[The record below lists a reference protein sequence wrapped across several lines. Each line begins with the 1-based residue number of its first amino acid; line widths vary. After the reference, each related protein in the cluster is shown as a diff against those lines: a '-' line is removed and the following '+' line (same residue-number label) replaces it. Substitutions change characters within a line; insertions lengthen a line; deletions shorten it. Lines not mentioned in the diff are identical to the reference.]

1 MPSRLTSAQPRAER
15 VSTTEAVARYVRR
28 ASDRSPGGGGAPVRA
43 RRPAGR
49 ESSLTAAAAR
59 VGGARISRTVAAP
72 SAWQGDAWDMYDLVG
87 EQRFLASTL
96 AGRLSQARLYV
107 AVDGQSL
114 ADDSTAV
121 EDAGIEAVLDS
132 IGDGTA
138 GRSQLLH
145 RLAVNLFVAGE
156 AWLVGIPP
164 ELLPEERGGARPA
177 GPASADVRAPGYG
190 EGLGDAP
197 LDSLQWRA
205 LSVSEV
211 SSEAGDLLLS
221 LGDADEERVRCQPE
235 DVYLIRVWRPHPR
248 RWREADSPTRACL
261 PILRELVGL
270 TMHISAQ
277 IDSRLA
283 GAGLLVVPQSASDA
297 VRRSAGTDE
306 ADEADPF
313 VEALMEAMTEPI
325 ADRDAASAVVPLV
338 VTVPDE
344 VADSFNHITFS
355 TSLDDA
361 AKDMRDEAI
370 RRLALAQDA
379 PPELLLGT
387 GGMNHWGAWLVR
399 EDVVTTHIEPPLAL
413 ICEALTSQFLWPVL
427 ESMGYSEAGARRFS
441 VAYDVSHLVARP
453 NRSDE
458 ALALHAAGALSD
470 ATLREA
476 AGFDESDAPE
486 GPAATGPRAAAI
498 KMATSMVTKN
508 AALLTDPG
516 LPALVDSLEAVLAP
530 GAAPD
535 LDAGTP
541 LGAPAPP
548 SGGVGAD
555 GSAPAGA

>member
-1 MPSRLTSAQPRAER
+1 MPSRLTSTQPRAER

-28 ASDRSPGGGGAPVRA
+28 ASDRSPGGGPAPARA
-43 RRPAGR
+43 QRPAGR
-49 ESSLTAAAAR
+49 ELSLTAAAAR
-59 VGGARISRTVAAP
+59 IGGARISRTVAAP

-132 IGDGTA
+132 VGDGTT

-164 ELLPEERGGARPA
+164 ELLPGAAGDARPA
-177 GPASADVRAPGYG
+177 GGPASADVRAPGYG
-190 EGLGDAP
+190 AGLGDAP
-197 LDSLQWRA
+197 LDSLQWRV

-306 ADEADPF
+306 ADEQDPF

-344 VADSFNHITFS
+344 VADSFNHMTFS
-355 TSLDDA
+355 TALDDA

-427 ESMGYSEAGARRFS
+427 ESMGYSEADARRFS

-453 NRSDE
+453 NRSEE

-498 KMATSMVTKN
+498 KMATSMVTESP
-508 AALLTDPG
+508 ALLTDPG
-516 LPALVDSLEAVLAP
+516 LPALVDSLEAVLSP
-530 GAAPD
+530 GVAAPVD
-535 LDAGTP
+535 GHAS
-541 LGAPAPP
+541 PAASP
-548 SGGVGAD
+548 SGAGVGAD

>member
-1 MPSRLTSAQPRAER
+1 MTSRLNGSATRAER
-15 VSTTEAVARYVRR
+15 VSTKEAVARYLGR
-28 ASDRSPGGGGAPVRA
+28 AQA
-43 RRPAGR
+43 RGR
-49 ESSLTAAAAR
+49 GKPPESSLTASATR
-59 VGGARISRTVAAP
+59 IKGERISRSVAAP
-72 SAWQGDAWDMYDLVG
+72 SSWQGDAWDMYDLVG
-87 EQRFLASTL
+87 EERFLASTI
-96 AGRLSQARLYV
+96 AGRLAQARLYV
-107 AVDGQSL
+107 AMDGQSL
-114 ADDSTAV
+114 ADDAVVV
-121 EDAGIEAVLDS
+121 EDDGLESIIDS
-132 IGDGTA
+132 IGDSAT
-138 GRSQLLH
+138 GRAQILH

-156 AWLVGIPP
+156 GWLVGIPP
-164 ELLPEERGGARPA
+164 ELLPEALGGERMA
-177 GPASADVRAPGYG
+177 GTVQDTRAPGYG
-190 EGLGDAP
+190 SGLGDTS
-197 LDSLQWRA
+197 LDELEWRV

-211 SSEAGDLLLS
+211 SSESGDVLLS

-248 RWREADSPTRACL
+248 RWWEADSPTRACL

-297 VRRSAGTDE
+297 IRRSAGTDE
-306 ADEADPF
+306 ADEQDPF
-313 VEALMEAMTEPI
+313 VDALMEAMTEPI

-344 VADSFNHITFS
+344 VSDKFHHMTFA
-355 TSLDDA
+355 TGLDDA

-427 ESMGYSEAGARRFS
+427 ESMGYSEEDARRFS

-458 ALALHAAGALSD
+458 ALALHTAGVVSD

-476 AGFDESDAPE
+476 AGFDESDAPA
-486 GPAATGPRAAAI
+486 GGPRAAAVR
-498 KMATSMVTKN
+498 MAVAMVTKSP
-508 AALLTDPG
+508 ALLTAPG
-516 LPALVDSLEAVLAP
+516 LPALVASLEEVLSV
-530 GAAPD
+530 GPD
-535 LDAGTP
+535 PSALASPRTALPDAGSLP
-541 LGAPAPP
+541 ADAVGGPADAPRGA
-548 SGGVGAD
+548 
-555 GSAPAGA
+555 